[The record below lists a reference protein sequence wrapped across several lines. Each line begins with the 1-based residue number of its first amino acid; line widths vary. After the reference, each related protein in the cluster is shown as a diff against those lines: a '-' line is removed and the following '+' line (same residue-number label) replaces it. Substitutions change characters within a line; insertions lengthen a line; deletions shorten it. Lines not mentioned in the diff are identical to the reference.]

1 MSQSFVRHLHT
12 CPLDREH
19 GSTASQRFADSYAQ
33 PNHDFKHTYRQ
44 SVPVPTDNA
53 SLQKGHSVQLMLQRN
68 KDLVVMPRI
77 KMNSSP
83 PPMSIKM
90 NSSPPP
96 MSINTEQEQ
105 RLSIAQHNTAPLIYL
120 FLLHSTSCSIYSRNG
135 RASKRRSSHQSLL
148 QG

>member
-83 PPMSIKM
+83 PPMSI
-90 NSSPPP
+90 
-96 MSINTEQEQ
+96 NTEQEQ